1 MLCKHCNNQIPD
13 DANYCSYC
21 GNTPKQSNGVSSAIL
36 FTFIIIYFSIS
47 LIVFLFDKFE
57 PDFFTLLA
65 QKMICYLLIL
75 VRLTSFIL
83 IPFAFKRMKY
93 RLIALGIMAPAL
105 ILTIYNT
112 IYVMYN
118 IYICLNNNV

>member
-13 DANYCSYC
+13 DANYCAYC
-21 GNTPKQSNGVSSAIL
+21 GNTPKQSNGVSSAFL

-47 LIVFLFDKFE
+47 LIFFLFDKFE
-57 PDFFTLLA
+57 PGFFYSSRTNT
-65 QKMICYLLIL
+65 IIYYLLIL

-105 ILTIYNT
+105 IWLIYG
-112 IYVMYN
+112 IIYN
-118 IYICLNNNV
+118 IYYST